1 MSIGSAAQMCHK
13 SNERNECNK
22 RLMNY
27 MGYLGYLGYLGY
39 MGYMLYMGY
48 MFGFRSQLQWRHRHP
63 GSPCPQTD
71 EGWR

>member
-27 MGYLGYLGYLGY
+27 MGYLGYLGY

-63 GSPCPQTD
+63 GSPCPQTA

>member
-1 MSIGSAAQMCHK
+1 
-13 SNERNECNK
+13 
-22 RLMNY
+22 MNY
-27 MGYLGYLGYLGY
+27 MGYLGYLGY

-63 GSPCPQTD
+63 GSTCPQTD

>member
-1 MSIGSAAQMCHK
+1 
-13 SNERNECNK
+13 
-22 RLMNY
+22 MNY
-27 MGYLGYLGYLGY
+27 MGYLGYLGY

-63 GSPCPQTD
+63 GSPGPQTA